1 MILLKIHAP
10 QFDKEPELL
19 GLIGQLLLGRLM
31 MGTKERALTAL
42 DTGIRHRPT
51 VLDAGDQHC

>member
-19 GLIGQLLLGRLM
+19 GLNRTASAWRAHDGDKRESPDRLGHWHP
-31 MGTKERALTAL
+31 A
-42 DTGIRHRPT
+42 PT
-51 VLDAGDQHC
+51 VLDAGDRHC